1 MAIRRQFDQRYA
13 SFWRS
18 LANFMRQ
25 NTGLG
30 IGGIARSGSRKRGDY
45 RPTSD
50 LDVIFWI
57 PGDPRKDQV
66 YPDLVPKL
74 KRILNVIASI
84 GTSYNVINIT
94 KEKLDV
100 DLVLV
105 SEWEFQDEHRRDQL
119 EML

>member
-1 MAIRRQFDQRYA
+1 MTIRRQFDQRYA

-30 IGGIARSGSRKRGDY
+30 IGGIARSGSRKRGNY

-57 PGDPRKDQV
+57 PGDPDRDQV
-66 YPDLVPKL
+66 YPDLVQKF
-74 KRILNVIASI
+74 RHIFNVNANI
-84 GTSYNVINIT
+84 GSSYNVINIT
-94 KEKLDV
+94 KDELDV

-105 SEWEFQDEHRRDQL
+105 SRWEFEDENRRNQL